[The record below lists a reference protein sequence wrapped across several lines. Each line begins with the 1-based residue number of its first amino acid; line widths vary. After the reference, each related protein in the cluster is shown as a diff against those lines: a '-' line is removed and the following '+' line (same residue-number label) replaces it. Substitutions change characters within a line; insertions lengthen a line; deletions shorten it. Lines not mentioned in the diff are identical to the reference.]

1 MYKRCIWR
9 RISALTWLGILLG
22 VCAAPCVWSA
32 EQVTL
37 QLKWLHSFEFAGY
50 YAAIDQGYYQEAGLD
65 VTLLEASPDTDVVA
79 EVTQGSADFGVGSSY
94 LLLEHY
100 RGKPVVV
107 LANIFQHSAQVL
119 ISRQWRSIQDIHD
132 LAGKRVMLE
141 RGSDEL
147 LAYLQQ
153 EGLKADDYTT
163 IPHSFNIDDLVDGK
177 TDVISAYSSLE
188 LPYLEERGFP
198 VHVYSPRSVG
208 IDFYG
213 DNLFTSRQMLERNPE
228 LVEAFRVASLR
239 GWEYALENPDAVIDL
254 ILRQYS
260 QKYSAKLLHAEA
272 ATIKELIRADFIELG
287 HSNPGRWKH
296 IADTYANLRL
306 LPKNQPLDGFLY
318 RNQVALDHNWLYITA
333 ASLIGAFLVFLVAA
347 HINRVNQKLRN
358 MVRLMRSADVWQ
370 RSHNNVLAQI
380 VADDSLEDIL
390 LGIVVGVEHIKPEMM
405 CSILLVDRAT
415 NTFRIGA
422 APHLPDFYNEATNGL
437 PIARA
442 LGSCSTAVITGRR
455 VIVSDIQK
463 DPSWADAREL
473 AAKAGLVSCW
483 SEPIINH
490 RGEVLGTFAI
500 YQGKVS
506 EPCLEDI
513 KLIEESA
520 YLAEIAIGRKMAIEA
535 LRESEERHRI
545 MAQHDSLTG
554 LPNRALFADRL
565 DQALSY
571 CKRHQCALAV
581 MLLDLDKFKPVNDQY
596 GHALGDALLKQVADR
611 LLTTVRHS
619 DTVARIGGDEFVI
632 LLHQIDDVEQAN
644 VVSEK
649 IQSVLNELFDI
660 DDYTIQI
667 GCCIGTAFYPHDSVS
682 AQGLLQIADQ
692 RMYHQK
698 HQKPVSLSARSEL
711 K

>member
-1 MYKRCIWR
+1 MFKSRIWR
-9 RISALTWLGILLG
+9 RLSALTWLWIMLGI
-22 VCAAPCVWSA
+22 CATPCAWSA

-50 YAAIDQGYYQEAGLD
+50 YAAIEQGYYQEAGLD

-79 EVTQGSADFGVGSSY
+79 AVTNGTAQFGVGASY

-119 ISRQWRSIQDIHD
+119 ISRQWRSVQDIHD
-132 LAGKRVMLE
+132 LAGKRLMLE
-141 RGSDEL
+141 RGSGEL

-153 EGLKADDYTT
+153 EGLSADKFTV
-163 IPHSFNIDDLVDGK
+163 IPHSFNIDDLVDGN

-188 LPYLEERGFP
+188 LPYLEERSFP

-213 DNLFTSRQMLERNPE
+213 DNLFTSNQLIESKPQ
-228 LVEAFRVASLR
+228 LVEAFRTASLR
-239 GWEYALENPDAVIDL
+239 GWDYALENPDAVIDL
-254 ILRQYS
+254 ILTQYS
-260 QKYSAKLLHAEA
+260 QKHSTELLHAEA
-272 ATIKELIRADFIELG
+272 ARVKELIRADFIEVG

-296 IADTYANLRL
+296 IADTYANLGL
-306 LPKNQPLDGFLY
+306 LPKNQALNGFLY
-318 RNQVALDHNWLYITA
+318 HNQVPVDRDWIYITA
-333 ASLIGAFLVFLVAA
+333 AALIGAFLVFLVAA

-370 RSHNNVLAQI
+370 RSHNHVLAQI

-390 LGIVVGVEHIKPEMM
+390 LGIIAGVEHIKPEMM

-415 NTFRIGA
+415 NTFKVAA
-422 APHLPDFYNEATNGL
+422 APNLPEFYNEFVDGL

-442 LGSCSTAVITGRR
+442 IGSCSTAVITRSR
-455 VIVSDIQK
+455 VVVSDIQA
-463 DPSWADAREL
+463 DPTWANGREL
-473 AAKAGLVSCW
+473 AAKAGLASCW
-483 SEPIINH
+483 SEPILNH
-490 RGEVLGTFAI
+490 RGEALGTFAI
-500 YQGKVS
+500 YQGKAA
-506 EPCLEDI
+506 EPSLEDI
-513 KLIEESA
+513 RLIEESA

-545 MAQHDSLTG
+545 LAQHDSLTG

-596 GHALGDALLKQVADR
+596 GHALGDTLLKQVAER

-649 IQSVLNELFDI
+649 IQSVLNELFFI

-667 GCCIGTAFYPHDSVS
+667 GCCIGTAFYPHDCS
-682 AQGLLQIADQ
+682 AAHELLQIADQ
-692 RMYHQK
+692 RMYKQK
-698 HQKPVSLSARSEL
+698 HQKPISLSARLS
-711 K
+711 